1 LRAEAVILGLLLPDP
16 EGGYI
21 QSLSDSLG
29 EFGLELEAVSFIAAK
44 EKEAEEAVRLA
55 LSRSLMVVLSGRQG
69 QGRIEELSRKTL
81 ARALGKRLILHP
93 EIVEK
98 GSTKAALL
106 PGGARPLSDAS
117 GTPAGFWLEH
127 DGRYVVQLREDV
139 RLRDVV
145 PPELARALSKG
156 RGRKFTAS
164 RTIRCYGINEDL
176 AREFLENISV
186 PEGDIQFSVSLEGL
200 DIKAATRAD
209 TYEKAEK
216 VLLELCAEIVRK
228 VGDAFYGTDGEG
240 LHEAAARLLIDKKLT
255 IATAE
260 SCTGGLVAKRLT
272 DTAGSSVYME
282 RGVVTYSNKSKEELL
297 SVPAEVLNEHGA
309 VSRETA
315 QAMAEGIRWNARTDL
330 CLSITGIAGP
340 GGGTPSKPVGLVY
353 IGLATPDGVT
363 VKGFNFPGDRTAVRF
378 ASSQKALDM
387 VRRYLIS

>member
-1 LRAEAVILGLLLPDP
+1 LRAEAVILGLLLPGP

-21 QSLSDSLG
+21 ESLSDSLG

-55 LSRSLMVVLSGRQG
+55 LSRSMMVVLSGRQG

-93 EIVEK
+93 ELAEK
-98 GSTKAALL
+98 GNAKAARL

-117 GTPAGFWLEH
+117 GAPVGFWLEH
-127 DGRYVVQLREDV
+127 GGRYVVLLREDV
-139 RLRDVV
+139 KLRDVV

-156 RGRKFTAS
+156 RGRRFTAS

-186 PEGDIQFSVSLEGL
+186 TEGDIQFSVSLEGL

-240 LHEAAARLLIDKKLT
+240 LHEAAAKLLIDRKLT

-272 DTAGSSVYME
+272 DIAGSTAYME

-297 SVPAEVLNEHGA
+297 SVPAEVLSEHGA

-315 QAMAEGIRWNARTDL
+315 QAMAEGIRWNAKTDL
-330 CLSITGIAGP
+330 GLSITGIAGP

-363 VKGFNFPGDRTAVRF
+363 VKSFNFPGDRRAVRF

>member
-1 LRAEAVILGLLLPDP
+1 LRAEAVILGLLSPDP

-21 QSLSDSLG
+21 ESLSDSLG
-29 EFGLELEAVSFIAAK
+29 EFGLELEAVSFIAPK
-44 EKEAEEAVRLA
+44 EKEAEAAIRLA

-69 QGRIEELSRKTL
+69 QGRVEELSRKTL

-98 GSTKAALL
+98 GYEKAALL
-106 PGGARPLSDAS
+106 PAGARPLSDAS
-117 GTPAGFWLEH
+117 GAPAGFWLEH
-127 DGRYVVQLREDV
+127 GGRYVVQLREDV

-145 PPELARALSKG
+145 PTELARALSKG

-164 RTIRCYGINEDL
+164 RTIRCCGIAEDL
-176 AREFLENISV
+176 AREFLANISV
-186 PEGDIQFSVSLEGL
+186 PDGDIRFSVSLEGL

-216 VLLELCAEIVRK
+216 ALLELCAEIVRK

-240 LHEAAARLLIDKKLT
+240 IHEAAARLLIDRKLT

-272 DTAGSSVYME
+272 DIAGSSAYME

-297 SVPAEVLNEHGA
+297 SVPAEVLSEHGA

-315 QAMAEGIRWNARTDL
+315 QAMAEGIRWNAKTDL
-330 CLSITGIAGP
+330 GLGITGIAGP

-363 VKGFNFPGDRTAVRF
+363 VKSFNFPGDRAAVRF

>member
-1 LRAEAVILGLLLPDP
+1 MRAEAVILGLLPPDP

-21 QSLSDSLG
+21 QSLSDSLV
-29 EFGLELEAVSFIAAK
+29 EFGLELAAVSFIAPN

-81 ARALGKRLILHP
+81 ARVLGKRLILHP
-93 EIVEK
+93 ELAEK
-98 GSTKAALL
+98 GYAKAALL
-106 PGGARPLSDAS
+106 PSGARPLSDAS
-117 GTPAGFWLEH
+117 GVPAGFWLEH
-127 DGRYVVQLREDV
+127 GGRYVVLLRENV
-139 RLRDVV
+139 KLRGVI

-156 RGRKFTAS
+156 RGRKFTAT

-186 PEGDIQFSVSLEGL
+186 SDGDIQFSVSLEGL

-216 VLLELCAEIVRK
+216 VLLELCAEVVRK

-240 LHEAAARLLIDKKLT
+240 LHEAAARLLIDRKLT

-260 SCTGGLVAKRLT
+260 SCTGGLVTKRLT
-272 DTAGSSVYME
+272 DIAGSSAYME

-297 SVPAEVLNEHGA
+297 SVPTELLNEHGA

-315 QAMAEGIRWNARTDL
+315 QAMAEGIRWNAKTDL
-330 CLSITGIAGP
+330 GLSITGIAGP

-353 IGLATPDGVT
+353 IGLATPDGVS
-363 VKGFNFPGDRTAVRF
+363 VKSFNFPGDRAAVRF

>member
-330 CLSITGIAGP
+330 GLSITGIAGP

>member
-1 LRAEAVILGLLLPDP
+1 LRAEAVILGLLPPDP

-21 QSLSDSLG
+21 ESLSDSLG
-29 EFGLELEAVSFIAAK
+29 EFGLELEAVSFIAPK
-44 EKEAEEAVRLA
+44 EKEAEAAIRLA

-69 QGRIEELSRKTL
+69 QGRVEELSRKTL

-98 GSTKAALL
+98 GYEKAALL
-106 PGGARPLSDAS
+106 PAGARPLSDAS
-117 GTPAGFWLEH
+117 GAPAGFWLEH
-127 DGRYVVQLREDV
+127 GGRYVVQLREDV

-145 PPELARALSKG
+145 PTELARALSKG

-164 RTIRCYGINEDL
+164 RTIRCCGIAEDL
-176 AREFLENISV
+176 AREFLANISV
-186 PEGDIQFSVSLEGL
+186 PDGDIRFSVSLEGL

-216 VLLELCAEIVRK
+216 ALLELCAEIVRK

-240 LHEAAARLLIDKKLT
+240 IHEAAARLLIDRKLT

-272 DTAGSSVYME
+272 DIAGSSAYME

-297 SVPAEVLNEHGA
+297 SVPAEVLSEHGA

-315 QAMAEGIRWNARTDL
+315 QAMAEGIRWNAKTDL
-330 CLSITGIAGP
+330 GLGITGIAGP

-363 VKGFNFPGDRTAVRF
+363 VKSFNFPGDRAAVRF